1 MYFAL
6 VFVRRRQGRKEPIAN
21 NTNEVQEEKSVIK
34 LLRMKCTARSAAA
47 ICLLGASGLAQA
59 TVYNVLDVLAGSS
72 GFGASV
78 FHDSSGSN
86 PQTGTVLSNFTGNT
100 VSGTYDDVS
109 GLLNVT
115 IALDGTDGTF
125 DLNGSLVF
133 DASGKL
139 NDNSQLS
146 LAFSDPISAS
156 ALHLHDDELG
166 FQPGYVC
173 CGSSDQDPNSFIAS
187 GSNQIMTLWGAN
199 YGGGT
204 FTGDY
209 GPNPPRDL
217 GMDLRLKL
225 TAVPVPAAAWLF
237 GSGLLGLAGVVRR
250 KKTT

>member
-1 MYFAL
+1 M
-6 VFVRRRQGRKEPIAN
+6 
-21 NTNEVQEEKSVIK
+21 IK

-59 TVYNVLDVLAGSS
+59 TVYNVLDVLAGSG
-72 GFGASV
+72 GFSASV

-86 PQTGTVLSNFTGNT
+86 PQTGTVLSDFTGNT

-109 GLLNVT
+109 RLLDATITLDGGVDTFTLNGFLTFDGAGLL
-115 IALDGTDGTF
+115 A
-125 DLNGSLVF
+125 
-133 DASGKL
+133 A
-139 NDNSQLS
+139 NSQLG
-146 LAFSDPISAS
+146 LVFSTPSA
-156 ALHLHDDELG
+156 ALHNDFIG

-173 CGSSDQDPNSFIAS
+173 CGSSGQDPNSFIAS